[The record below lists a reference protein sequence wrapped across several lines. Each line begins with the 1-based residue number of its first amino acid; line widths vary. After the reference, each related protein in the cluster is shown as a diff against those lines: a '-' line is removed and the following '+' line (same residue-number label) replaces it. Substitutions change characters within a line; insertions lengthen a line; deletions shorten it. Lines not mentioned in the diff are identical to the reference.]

1 MADKEPKENQKTPNV
16 NFINFQRQLR
26 GIIKDIKEHKKKVG
40 LKKLFGSKHENMHVN
55 GSILLKD
62 APDNKEIVKYVK
74 LLDKEPRN
82 AESRLMLVNAVLAAS
97 KDHPLSAHLNLMLQA
112 AIPIYLGD
120 INPTILQIVVHTYR
134 SYLERLGNIHKQ
146 NMMAIKS
153 TVLKNVNMS
162 GIDVSDED
170 LEDTHVRDGESIKT
184 EIQIAESLI
193 ENCEPVIQSI
203 KTKMTSSLSH
213 EEIEELTAEGKAS
226 SSFFGGGEEKV
237 NPNKQNMII
246 GKAVQAIEMLKQIP
260 LLQGAGLDLAKQL
273 GRIDSKLT
281 YPLVM
286 EGRIQMQALK
296 YQLLRIECG
305 DRTARE
311 NMAPVY
317 NLAIVAY
324 RKALKLTSKSTP
336 KKADLPVL
344 TEFGNVTHYG
354 YIHRDL
360 MRFTEEGVK
369 TLVKLGK
376 DSVDAAVTVD
386 DSFVP
391 LQKRL
396 ESSLTQLGEHENA
409 SSDRI
414 KYR

>member
-1 MADKEPKENQKTPNV
+1 MADKGPKENQKTPNV

-62 APDNKEIVKYVK
+62 APNNKEIVKYVK
-74 LLDKEPRN
+74 QLDKEPSN
-82 AESRLMLVNAVLAAS
+82 VESRLMLVNAVLAAS
-97 KDHPLSAHLNLMLQA
+97 KDHSLSAHLNLMLQA

-120 INPTILQIVVHTYR
+120 INATILQIVVYTYR
-134 SYLERLGNIHKQ
+134 SYLEGLNNIHKQ

-162 GIDVSDED
+162 GIHVSDED
-170 LEDTHVRDGESIKT
+170 LVDTHVRDGESLKT
-184 EIQIAESLI
+184 EIQIAESLL

-296 YQLLRIECG
+296 YQLLRIESG

-344 TEFGNVTHYG
+344 TEFGNITHYG
-354 YIHRDL
+354 FIHRDL

-376 DSVDAAVTVD
+376 DAVDAAVTVD

-396 ESSLTQLGEHENA
+396 ESSLTQLGEHENV

-414 KYR
+414 KFR

>member
-74 LLDKEPRN
+74 QLDKEPSN
-82 AESRLMLVNAVLAAS
+82 VESRLMLVNAVLAAS

-296 YQLLRIECG
+296 YQLLRIESG

-344 TEFGNVTHYG
+344 TEFGNITHYG

-376 DSVDAAVTVD
+376 DAVDAAVTVD

-396 ESSLTQLGEHENA
+396 ESSLTQLGENENV

>member
-1 MADKEPKENQKTPNV
+1 MADKGPKENQKTPNV

-62 APDNKEIVKYVK
+62 APDNKEIVKHVK
-74 LLDKEPRN
+74 QLDKEPSN
-82 AESRLMLVNAVLAAS
+82 VESRLMLVNAVLAAS

-120 INPTILQIVVHTYR
+120 INATILQIVVYTYR
-134 SYLERLGNIHKQ
+134 SYLEGLNNIHKQ

-162 GIDVSDED
+162 GIHVSDED
-170 LEDTHVRDGESIKT
+170 LVDTHVRDGESLKT
-184 EIQIAESLI
+184 EIQMAESLI

-296 YQLLRIECG
+296 YQLLRIESG

-344 TEFGNVTHYG
+344 TEFGNITHYG
-354 YIHRDL
+354 FIHRDL

-376 DSVDAAVTVD
+376 DAVDAAVTVD

-396 ESSLTQLGEHENA
+396 ESSLTQLGEHENI

-414 KYR
+414 KFR

>member
-55 GSILLKD
+55 GSVLLKD

-74 LLDKEPRN
+74 QLDKEPSN
-82 AESRLMLVNAVLAAS
+82 VESRLMLVNAVLAAS

-296 YQLLRIECG
+296 YQLLRIESG

-344 TEFGNVTHYG
+344 TEFGNITHYG

-396 ESSLTQLGEHENA
+396 ESSLTQLGEHENV

-414 KYR
+414 KFR

>member
-62 APDNKEIVKYVK
+62 APNNKEIVKYVK
-74 LLDKEPRN
+74 QLDKEPSN
-82 AESRLMLVNAVLAAS
+82 VESRLMLVNAVLAAS

-162 GIDVSDED
+162 GIHVSDED
-170 LEDTHVRDGESIKT
+170 LVDTHVRDGESLKT
-184 EIQIAESLI
+184 EIQMAESLI

-296 YQLLRIECG
+296 YQLLRIESG

-344 TEFGNVTHYG
+344 TEFGNITHYG

-376 DSVDAAVTVD
+376 DAVDAAVTVD

-396 ESSLTQLGEHENA
+396 ESSLTQLGEHENT

>member
-62 APDNKEIVKYVK
+62 APNNKEIVKYVK
-74 LLDKEPRN
+74 QLDKEPSN

-120 INPTILQIVVHTYR
+120 INATILQIVVYTYR
-134 SYLERLGNIHKQ
+134 SYLEGLNNIHKQ

-162 GIDVSDED
+162 GIHVSDED
-170 LEDTHVRDGESIKT
+170 LVDTHVRDGESLKT

-296 YQLLRIECG
+296 YQLLRIESG

-344 TEFGNVTHYG
+344 TEFGNITHYG

-376 DSVDAAVTVD
+376 DAVDAAVTVD

>member
-1 MADKEPKENQKTPNV
+1 MADKGPKENQKTPNV

-62 APDNKEIVKYVK
+62 APNNKEIVKYVK
-74 LLDKEPRN
+74 QLDKEPSN
-82 AESRLMLVNAVLAAS
+82 VESRLMLVNAVLAAS
-97 KDHPLSAHLNLMLQA
+97 KDHSLSAHLNLMLQA

-120 INPTILQIVVHTYR
+120 INATILQIVVYTYR
-134 SYLERLGNIHKQ
+134 SYLEGLNNIHKQ

-296 YQLLRIECG
+296 YQLLRIESG

-344 TEFGNVTHYG
+344 TEFGNITHYG

-376 DSVDAAVTVD
+376 DAVDAAVTVD

-396 ESSLTQLGEHENA
+396 ESSLTQLGEHENI

-414 KYR
+414 KFR

>member
-1 MADKEPKENQKTPNV
+1 MAAKEPKENKKTPNV
-16 NFINFQRQLR
+16 NFINFQIQLR
-26 GIIKDIKEHKKKVG
+26 GIIKDIKENKKKAG

-55 GSILLKD
+55 GSVLLKD

-74 LLDKEPRN
+74 QLDKEPRN
-82 AESRLMLVNAVLAAS
+82 VESRLMLVNAVLAAS

-170 LEDTHVRDGESIKT
+170 TEDTHVRDGESIKT

-396 ESSLTQLGEHENA
+396 ESSLTQLGEHENI

-414 KYR
+414 KFR

>member
-1 MADKEPKENQKTPNV
+1 MADKGPKENQKTPNV

-62 APDNKEIVKYVK
+62 APDNKEIVKHVK
-74 LLDKEPRN
+74 QLDKEPSN
-82 AESRLMLVNAVLAAS
+82 VESRLMLVNAVLAAS

-153 TVLKNVNMS
+153 NVLKNVNMS
-162 GIDVSDED
+162 GIHVSDED
-170 LEDTHVRDGESIKT
+170 LVDTHVRDGESLKT
-184 EIQIAESLI
+184 EIQMAESLI

-296 YQLLRIECG
+296 YQLLRIESG

-344 TEFGNVTHYG
+344 TEFGNITHYG
-354 YIHRDL
+354 FIHRDL

-376 DSVDAAVTVD
+376 DAVDAAVTVD

-396 ESSLTQLGEHENA
+396 ENSLTQLGENENV
-409 SSDRI
+409 SSDKI
-414 KYR
+414 KFR

>member
-62 APDNKEIVKYVK
+62 APDNKEIVKHVK
-74 LLDKEPRN
+74 QLDKEPSN
-82 AESRLMLVNAVLAAS
+82 VESRLMLVNAVLAAS

-120 INPTILQIVVHTYR
+120 INATILQIVVYTYR
-134 SYLERLGNIHKQ
+134 SYLEGLNNIHKQ

-162 GIDVSDED
+162 GIHVSDED
-170 LEDTHVRDGESIKT
+170 LVDTHVRDGESLKT

-296 YQLLRIECG
+296 YQLLRIESG

-344 TEFGNVTHYG
+344 TEFGNITHYG

>member
-1 MADKEPKENQKTPNV
+1 MADKGPKENQKTPNV

-74 LLDKEPRN
+74 QLDKEPSN
-82 AESRLMLVNAVLAAS
+82 VESRLMLVNAVLAAS
-97 KDHPLSAHLNLMLQA
+97 KDHSLSAHLNLMLQA

-296 YQLLRIECG
+296 YQLLRIESG

-344 TEFGNVTHYG
+344 TEFGNITHYG

-396 ESSLTQLGEHENA
+396 ESSLTQLGEHENI

-414 KYR
+414 KFR

>member
-62 APDNKEIVKYVK
+62 APDNKEIVKHVK
-74 LLDKEPRN
+74 QLDKEPSN
-82 AESRLMLVNAVLAAS
+82 VESRLMLVNAVLAAS

-296 YQLLRIECG
+296 YQLLRIESG

-344 TEFGNVTHYG
+344 TEFGNITHYG

-376 DSVDAAVTVD
+376 DAVDAAVTVD

-396 ESSLTQLGEHENA
+396 ESSLTQLGEHENI

-414 KYR
+414 KFR

>member
-1 MADKEPKENQKTPNV
+1 MADKGPKENQKTPNV

-74 LLDKEPRN
+74 QLDKEPSN
-82 AESRLMLVNAVLAAS
+82 VESRLMLVNAVLAAS

-296 YQLLRIECG
+296 YQLLRIESG

-344 TEFGNVTHYG
+344 TEFGNITHYG

>member
-74 LLDKEPRN
+74 QLDKEPSN
-82 AESRLMLVNAVLAAS
+82 VESRLMLVNAVLAAS

-134 SYLERLGNIHKQ
+134 SYLERLDNIHKQ

-162 GIDVSDED
+162 GIHVSDED
-170 LEDTHVRDGESIKT
+170 LVDTHVRDGESLKT

-296 YQLLRIECG
+296 YQLLRIESG

-344 TEFGNVTHYG
+344 TEFGNITHYG

-396 ESSLTQLGEHENA
+396 ESSLTQLGEHENV

-414 KYR
+414 KFR

>member
-74 LLDKEPRN
+74 QLEKEPSN
-82 AESRLMLVNAVLAAS
+82 VESRLMLVNAVLAAS

-170 LEDTHVRDGESIKT
+170 TEDTHVRDGESIKT

-193 ENCEPVIQSI
+193 ENC
-203 KTKMTSSLSH
+203 
-213 EEIEELTAEGKAS
+213 
-226 SSFFGGGEEKV
+226 
-237 NPNKQNMII
+237 
-246 GKAVQAIEMLKQIP
+246 
-260 LLQGAGLDLAKQL
+260 
-273 GRIDSKLT
+273 
-281 YPLVM
+281 
-286 EGRIQMQALK
+286 
-296 YQLLRIECG
+296 
-305 DRTARE
+305 
-311 NMAPVY
+311 
-317 NLAIVAY
+317 
-324 RKALKLTSKSTP
+324 
-336 KKADLPVL
+336 
-344 TEFGNVTHYG
+344 
-354 YIHRDL
+354 
-360 MRFTEEGVK
+360 
-369 TLVKLGK
+369 
-376 DSVDAAVTVD
+376 
-386 DSFVP
+386 
-391 LQKRL
+391 
-396 ESSLTQLGEHENA
+396 
-409 SSDRI
+409 
-414 KYR
+414 

>member
-1 MADKEPKENQKTPNV
+1 MADKGPKENQKTPNV

-62 APDNKEIVKYVK
+62 APNNKEIVKYVK
-74 LLDKEPRN
+74 QLDKEPSN

-170 LEDTHVRDGESIKT
+170 TEDTHVRDGESIKT

-296 YQLLRIECG
+296 YQLLRIESG

-344 TEFGNVTHYG
+344 TEFGNITHYG

-376 DSVDAAVTVD
+376 DAVDAAVTVD

-396 ESSLTQLGEHENA
+396 ESSLTQLGEHENV

-414 KYR
+414 KFR

>member
-62 APDNKEIVKYVK
+62 APNNKEIVKYVK
-74 LLDKEPRN
+74 QLDKEPSN
-82 AESRLMLVNAVLAAS
+82 VESRLMLVNAVLAAS

-162 GIDVSDED
+162 GIHVSDED
-170 LEDTHVRDGESIKT
+170 LVDTHVKDGESLKT

-296 YQLLRIECG
+296 YQLLRIESG

-344 TEFGNVTHYG
+344 TEFGNITHYG

-376 DSVDAAVTVD
+376 DAVDAAVTVD

>member
-62 APDNKEIVKYVK
+62 APNNKEIVKYVK
-74 LLDKEPRN
+74 QLDKEPSN
-82 AESRLMLVNAVLAAS
+82 VESRLMLVNAVLAAS

-296 YQLLRIECG
+296 YQLLRIESG

-344 TEFGNVTHYG
+344 TEFGNITHYG

-360 MRFTEEGVK
+360 MRFTKEGVK

-396 ESSLTQLGEHENA
+396 ESSLTQLGEHENV

-414 KYR
+414 KFR

>member
-1 MADKEPKENQKTPNV
+1 MAAKEPKENLNTPNV
-16 NFINFQRQLR
+16 NFISFQRQLR
-26 GIIKDIKEHKKKVG
+26 GIIKDIKEHNKKEG
-40 LKKLFGSKHENMHVN
+40 LKKLFGSKSENPHVD

-62 APDNKEIVKYVK
+62 ASGNKDAAKYVK
-74 LLDKEPRN
+74 QLGKEPTN
-82 AESRLMLVNAVLAAS
+82 VESRLLLVNSVMAAR
-97 KDHPLSAHLNLMLQA
+97 KDHGLSTQMNLMLQA

-120 INPTILQIVVHTYR
+120 ITPTILQIVVHAYR
-134 SYLERLGNIHKQ
+134 SYLERLSNIHKQ
-146 NMMAIKS
+146 NMMSIKS

-162 GIDVSDED
+162 GIDVSDD
-170 LEDTHVRDGESIKT
+170 NLEDTHVRDGESLKT
-184 EIQIAESLI
+184 EIKIAETLI
-193 ENCEPVIQSI
+193 ENCEPVIHSI
-203 KTKMTSSLSH
+203 KTKMTSTLSH

-226 SSFFGGGEEKV
+226 SSFFGGNEEKA

-246 GKAVQAIEMLKQIP
+246 SKAVQAIEMLKQIP

-296 YQLLRIECG
+296 YQLLRIESG
-305 DRTARE
+305 DRVARE

-354 YIHRDL
+354 FIHRDL
-360 MRFTEEGVK
+360 MRFTQEGVK

-376 DSVDAAVTVD
+376 ESVDAAVSID

-396 ESSLTQLGEHENA
+396 ESSLTQLTQHEGL
-409 SSDRI
+409 I
-414 KYR
+414 KSES

>member
-1 MADKEPKENQKTPNV
+1 MADKGPKENQKTPNV

-74 LLDKEPRN
+74 QLDKEPSN
-82 AESRLMLVNAVLAAS
+82 VESRLMLVNAVLAAS
-97 KDHPLSAHLNLMLQA
+97 KDHSLSAHLNLMLQA

-120 INPTILQIVVHTYR
+120 INATILQIVVYTYR
-134 SYLERLGNIHKQ
+134 SYLEGLNNIHKQ

-162 GIDVSDED
+162 GIHVSDED
-170 LEDTHVRDGESIKT
+170 LVDTHVRDGESLKT

-296 YQLLRIECG
+296 YQLLRIESG

-344 TEFGNVTHYG
+344 TEFGNITHYG
-354 YIHRDL
+354 FIHRDL

-376 DSVDAAVTVD
+376 DAVDAAVTVD

-396 ESSLTQLGEHENA
+396 ESSLTQLGEHENV

-414 KYR
+414 KFR

>member
-74 LLDKEPRN
+74 QLDKEPSN
-82 AESRLMLVNAVLAAS
+82 VESRLMLVNAVLAAS
-97 KDHPLSAHLNLMLQA
+97 KDHSLSAHLNLMLQA

-296 YQLLRIECG
+296 YQLLRIESG

-344 TEFGNVTHYG
+344 TEFGNITHYG

-376 DSVDAAVTVD
+376 DAVDAAVTVD

>member
-1 MADKEPKENQKTPNV
+1 MADKGPKENQKTPNV

-62 APDNKEIVKYVK
+62 APNNKEIVKYVK
-74 LLDKEPRN
+74 QLDKEPSN

-97 KDHPLSAHLNLMLQA
+97 KDHSLSAHLNLMLQA

-120 INPTILQIVVHTYR
+120 INATILQIVVYTYR
-134 SYLERLGNIHKQ
+134 SYLEGLNNIHKQ

-162 GIDVSDED
+162 GIHVSDED
-170 LEDTHVRDGESIKT
+170 LVDTHVRDGESLKT

-296 YQLLRIECG
+296 YQLLRIESG

-344 TEFGNVTHYG
+344 TEFGNITHYG
-354 YIHRDL
+354 FIHRDL

-376 DSVDAAVTVD
+376 DAVDAAVTVD

-396 ESSLTQLGEHENA
+396 ESSLTQLGEHENV

-414 KYR
+414 KFR

>member
-1 MADKEPKENQKTPNV
+1 MAAKEPKENQKTPNV
-16 NFINFQRQLR
+16 NFINFQIQLR
-26 GIIKDIKEHKKKVG
+26 GIIKDIKENKKKAG

-55 GSILLKD
+55 GSVLLKD

-74 LLDKEPRN
+74 QLDKEPSN
-82 AESRLMLVNAVLAAS
+82 VESRLMLVNAVLAAS

-396 ESSLTQLGEHENA
+396 ESSLTQLGEHENV

-414 KYR
+414 KFR

>member
-62 APDNKEIVKYVK
+62 APNNKEIVKYVK
-74 LLDKEPRN
+74 QLDKEPSN
-82 AESRLMLVNAVLAAS
+82 VESRLMLVNAVLAAS

-120 INPTILQIVVHTYR
+120 INATILQIVVYTYR
-134 SYLERLGNIHKQ
+134 SYLEGLNNIHKQ

-162 GIDVSDED
+162 GIHVSDED
-170 LEDTHVRDGESIKT
+170 LVDTHVRDGESLKT

-296 YQLLRIECG
+296 YQLLRIESG

-344 TEFGNVTHYG
+344 TEFGNITHYG

-396 ESSLTQLGEHENA
+396 ESSLTQLGEHENV

-414 KYR
+414 KFR

>member
-62 APDNKEIVKYVK
+62 APNNKEIVKYVK
-74 LLDKEPRN
+74 QLDKEPSN
-82 AESRLMLVNAVLAAS
+82 VESRLMLVNAVLAAS

-296 YQLLRIECG
+296 YQLLRIESG

-344 TEFGNVTHYG
+344 TEFGNITHYG
-354 YIHRDL
+354 FIHRDL

-376 DSVDAAVTVD
+376 DAVDAAVTVD

-396 ESSLTQLGEHENA
+396 ENSLTQLGENENV
-409 SSDRI
+409 SSDKI
-414 KYR
+414 KFR

>member
-296 YQLLRIECG
+296 YQLLRIESG

-344 TEFGNVTHYG
+344 TEFGNITHYG

-376 DSVDAAVTVD
+376 DAVDAAVTVD

-396 ESSLTQLGEHENA
+396 ESSLTQLGEHENV

-414 KYR
+414 KFR

>member
-1 MADKEPKENQKTPNV
+1 MADKGPKENQKTPNV

-74 LLDKEPRN
+74 QLDKEPSN

-97 KDHPLSAHLNLMLQA
+97 KDHSLSAHLNLMLQA

-120 INPTILQIVVHTYR
+120 INATILQIVVYTYR
-134 SYLERLGNIHKQ
+134 SYLEGLNNIHKQ

-162 GIDVSDED
+162 GIHVSDED
-170 LEDTHVRDGESIKT
+170 LVDTHVRDGESLKT
-184 EIQIAESLI
+184 EIQMAESLM

-296 YQLLRIECG
+296 YQLLRIESG

-344 TEFGNVTHYG
+344 TEFGNITHYG
-354 YIHRDL
+354 FIHRDL

-376 DSVDAAVTVD
+376 DAVDAAVTVD

-396 ESSLTQLGEHENA
+396 ESSLTQLGEHENV

-414 KYR
+414 KFR

>member
-74 LLDKEPRN
+74 QLDKEPSN
-82 AESRLMLVNAVLAAS
+82 VESRLMLVNAVLAAS

-296 YQLLRIECG
+296 YQLLRIESG

-344 TEFGNVTHYG
+344 TEFGNITHYG

-376 DSVDAAVTVD
+376 DAVDAAVTVD

-396 ESSLTQLGEHENA
+396 ENSLTQLGENENV

-414 KYR
+414 KFR

>member
-1 MADKEPKENQKTPNV
+1 MADKGPKENQKTPNV

-62 APDNKEIVKYVK
+62 APNNKEIVKYVK
-74 LLDKEPRN
+74 QLDKEPSN
-82 AESRLMLVNAVLAAS
+82 VESRLMLVNAVLAAS
-97 KDHPLSAHLNLMLQA
+97 KDHSLSAHLNLMLQA

-120 INPTILQIVVHTYR
+120 INATILQIVVYTYR
-134 SYLERLGNIHKQ
+134 SYLEGLNNIHKQ

-162 GIDVSDED
+162 GIHVSDED
-170 LEDTHVRDGESIKT
+170 LVDTHVRDGESLKT
-184 EIQIAESLI
+184 EIQMAESLI

-296 YQLLRIECG
+296 YQLLRIESG

-344 TEFGNVTHYG
+344 TEFGNITHYG

-369 TLVKLGK
+369 TLVQLGK
-376 DSVDAAVTVD
+376 DAVDAAVTVD

>member
-1 MADKEPKENQKTPNV
+1 MAAKEHKENPKTPNV
-16 NFINFQRQLR
+16 NFINFQGQLR
-26 GIIKDIKEHKKKVG
+26 GIVKDIKEHNKKEG
-40 LKKLFGSKHENMHVN
+40 LKKFFGSKNENPHVD

-62 APDNKEIVKYVK
+62 APDNKEVAKYVK
-74 LLDKEPRN
+74 QLDKEPTN
-82 AESRLMLVNAVLAAS
+82 AETRLHLVNAVMAAK
-97 KDHPLSAHLNLMLQA
+97 KDHGLSSQLNMMLQA

-120 INPTILQIVVHTYR
+120 ITPTILQIVVHSYR

-153 TVLKNVNMS
+153 TSLKNVNMS
-162 GIDVSDED
+162 MIDVNSADA
-170 LEDTHVRDGESIKT
+170 EDTNVKDGESVQT
-184 EIQIAESLI
+184 EIRIAESLV

-203 KTKMTSSLSH
+203 QTKMNSTLSH

-226 SSFFGGGEEKV
+226 SSFFGGSAEKA

-273 GRIDSKLT
+273 GRIDNKLT

-286 EGRIQMQALK
+286 EGRIQMQILK
-296 YQLLRIECG
+296 YELLRIESG
-305 DRTARE
+305 DATSRE
-311 NMAPVY
+311 NMANVY

-324 RKALKLTSKSTP
+324 RKALKLTSKTTP

-354 YIHRDL
+354 FIHRDL
-360 MRFTEEGVK
+360 MRFTKDGVAN
-369 TLVKLGK
+369 LVRLGK
-376 DSVDAAVTVD
+376 ETVDSAVTID
-386 DSFVP
+386 ESFVP

-396 ESSLTQLGEHENA
+396 ESSLNQLIPDSLTEM
-409 SSDRI
+409 
-414 KYR
+414 KK

>member
-1 MADKEPKENQKTPNV
+1 MADKGPKENQKTPNV

-74 LLDKEPRN
+74 QLDKEPSN
-82 AESRLMLVNAVLAAS
+82 VESRLMLVNAVLAAS

-296 YQLLRIECG
+296 YQLLRIESG

-344 TEFGNVTHYG
+344 TEFGNITHYG

-376 DSVDAAVTVD
+376 DAVDAAVTVD

>member
-1 MADKEPKENQKTPNV
+1 MADKGPKENQKTPNV

-55 GSILLKD
+55 GSILLKE
-62 APDNKEIVKYVK
+62 APNNKEIVKYVK
-74 LLDKEPRN
+74 QLDKEPSN

-97 KDHPLSAHLNLMLQA
+97 KDHSLSAHLNLMLQA

-120 INPTILQIVVHTYR
+120 INATILQIVVYTYR
-134 SYLERLGNIHKQ
+134 SYLEGLNNIHKQ

-162 GIDVSDED
+162 GIHVSDED
-170 LEDTHVRDGESIKT
+170 LVDTHVRDGESLKT

-296 YQLLRIECG
+296 YQLLRIESG

-344 TEFGNVTHYG
+344 TEFGNITHYG

-376 DSVDAAVTVD
+376 DAVDAAVTVD

-396 ESSLTQLGEHENA
+396 ESSLTQLGEHENV

-414 KYR
+414 KFR

>member
-62 APDNKEIVKYVK
+62 APNNKEIVKYVK
-74 LLDKEPRN
+74 QLDKEPSN

-162 GIDVSDED
+162 GIHVSDED
-170 LEDTHVRDGESIKT
+170 LVDTHVRDGESLKT

-296 YQLLRIECG
+296 YQLLRIESG

-344 TEFGNVTHYG
+344 TEFGNITHYG
-354 YIHRDL
+354 FIHRDL

-376 DSVDAAVTVD
+376 DAVDAAVTVD

-396 ESSLTQLGEHENA
+396 ESSLTQLGEHENI

-414 KYR
+414 KFR

>member
-62 APDNKEIVKYVK
+62 APDNKEIVKHVK
-74 LLDKEPRN
+74 QLDKEPSN
-82 AESRLMLVNAVLAAS
+82 VESRLMLVNAVLAAS

-170 LEDTHVRDGESIKT
+170 TEDTHVRDGESIKT

-344 TEFGNVTHYG
+344 TEFGNITHYG

-376 DSVDAAVTVD
+376 DAVDAAVTVD

-396 ESSLTQLGEHENA
+396 ESSLTQLGEHENV

-414 KYR
+414 KFR

>member
-62 APDNKEIVKYVK
+62 APNNKEIVKYVK
-74 LLDKEPRN
+74 QLDKEPSN
-82 AESRLMLVNAVLAAS
+82 VESRLMLVNAVLAAS
-97 KDHPLSAHLNLMLQA
+97 KDHSLSAHLNLMLQA

-120 INPTILQIVVHTYR
+120 INATILQIVVYTYR
-134 SYLERLGNIHKQ
+134 SYLEGLNNIHKQ

-162 GIDVSDED
+162 GIHVSDED
-170 LEDTHVRDGESIKT
+170 LVDTHVRDGESLKT

-246 GKAVQAIEMLKQIP
+246 SKAVQAIEMLKQIP

-296 YQLLRIECG
+296 YQLLRIESG

-344 TEFGNVTHYG
+344 TEFGNITHYG

-376 DSVDAAVTVD
+376 DAVDAAVTVD

-414 KYR
+414 KFR

>member
-74 LLDKEPRN
+74 QLDKEPSN
-82 AESRLMLVNAVLAAS
+82 VESRLMLVNAVLAAS

-162 GIDVSDED
+162 GIHVSDED
-170 LEDTHVRDGESIKT
+170 LVDTHVRDGESLKT

-296 YQLLRIECG
+296 YQLLRIESG

-344 TEFGNVTHYG
+344 TEFGNITHYG
-354 YIHRDL
+354 FIHRDL

-376 DSVDAAVTVD
+376 DAVDAAVTVD

-396 ESSLTQLGEHENA
+396 ESSLTQLGEHENI

-414 KYR
+414 KFR

>member
-62 APDNKEIVKYVK
+62 APNNKEIVKYVK
-74 LLDKEPRN
+74 QLDKEPSN
-82 AESRLMLVNAVLAAS
+82 VESRLMLVNAVLAAS
-97 KDHPLSAHLNLMLQA
+97 KDHSLSAHLNLMLQA

-120 INPTILQIVVHTYR
+120 INATILQIVVYTYR
-134 SYLERLGNIHKQ
+134 SYLEGLNNIHKQ

-162 GIDVSDED
+162 GIHVSDED
-170 LEDTHVRDGESIKT
+170 LVDTHVRDGESLKT

-296 YQLLRIECG
+296 YQLLRIESG

-344 TEFGNVTHYG
+344 TEFGNITHYG

-376 DSVDAAVTVD
+376 DAVDAAVTVD

-396 ESSLTQLGEHENA
+396 ESSLTQLGEHENV

-414 KYR
+414 KFR

>member
-1 MADKEPKENQKTPNV
+1 MADKGPKENQKTPNV

-62 APDNKEIVKYVK
+62 APNNKEIVKYVK
-74 LLDKEPRN
+74 QLDKEPSN
-82 AESRLMLVNAVLAAS
+82 VESRLMLVNAVLAAS

-162 GIDVSDED
+162 GIHVSDED
-170 LEDTHVRDGESIKT
+170 LVDTHVRDGESLKT
-184 EIQIAESLI
+184 EIQMAESLI

-296 YQLLRIECG
+296 YQLLRIESG

-344 TEFGNVTHYG
+344 TEFGNITHYG

-376 DSVDAAVTVD
+376 DAVDAAVTVD

-396 ESSLTQLGEHENA
+396 ESSLTQLGEHENV

-414 KYR
+414 KFR

>member
-1 MADKEPKENQKTPNV
+1 MADKGPKENQKTPNV

-74 LLDKEPRN
+74 QLDKEPSN

-97 KDHPLSAHLNLMLQA
+97 KDHSLSAHLNLMLQA

-120 INPTILQIVVHTYR
+120 INATILQIVVYTYR
-134 SYLERLGNIHKQ
+134 SYLEGLNNIHKQ

-162 GIDVSDED
+162 GIHVSDED
-170 LEDTHVRDGESIKT
+170 LVDTHVRDGESLKT

-296 YQLLRIECG
+296 YQLLRIESG

-344 TEFGNVTHYG
+344 TEFGNITHYG

-376 DSVDAAVTVD
+376 DAVDAAVTVD

-396 ESSLTQLGEHENA
+396 ESSLTQLGEHENV

-414 KYR
+414 KFR